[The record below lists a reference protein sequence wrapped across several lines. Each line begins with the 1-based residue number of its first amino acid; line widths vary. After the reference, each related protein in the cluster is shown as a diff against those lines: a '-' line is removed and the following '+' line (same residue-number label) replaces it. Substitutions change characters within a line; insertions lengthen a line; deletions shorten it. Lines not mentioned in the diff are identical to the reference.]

1 MIQNLKILMPHR
13 KNTQKIREISRSFEK
28 NSENAMNDI
37 VSTIEALKLDDKSMG
52 TKSKANSRMR
62 LSDKLMIVLLFPF
75 FRVANISHYVGSRLS
90 ALCQPGCKDM
100 FYEMQNSPFIDWR
113 SLLYILTRRMIR
125 RAMRESG
132 TEGGE
137 TRCLIADDTDLPKR
151 GKVIE
156 LVSRIYSH
164 VTHTYNYG
172 YKALMLGY
180 HDGKSFF
187 VLDFSLHGE
196 AGKDGKYGLSDK
208 QRKAQSRKKRS
219 ADNPDKARHDEYF
232 KKKTDN
238 LIAMVRRA
246 IQKGIRFDYLLVDSW
261 FTGKDLVRFIKTR
274 KIGCHFLGM
283 VKLGKTNYEID
294 GKKMNINSIIVSI
307 SGAKFNRT
315 FKCWHAERLA
325 KLDGMEVKLIFCR
338 TSKKAPWK
346 ALLTTDLDIKF
357 DKAYRTYATRWTI
370 EVFHKEAKQYLR
382 LGKCQSQDFDAQIAA
397 TTISLIQYNILS
409 LVRRINDYETVG
421 GLLAEAMDEALEKT
435 VLMQILDILISLIRE
450 IADFFESDMETILEK
465 CINDNEKFNKLINI
479 AAFRDTA

>member
-1 MIQNLKILMPHR
+1 MQHC
-13 KNTQKIREISRSFEK
+13 KNTQTIREISKSFEK
-28 NSENAMNDI
+28 NSEKAMNEI
-37 VSTIEALKLDDKSMG
+37 VSTVEALKVDDRSMG
-52 TKSKANSRMR
+52 TESKANSRVR
-62 LSDKLMIVLLFPF
+62 LSDKLLIVLLFPF
-75 FRVANISHYVGSRLS
+75 FRVANISHYAGSRLS

-113 SLLYILTRRMIR
+113 SLLYILSRRMIR
-125 RAMRESG
+125 RAVRESK
-132 TEGGE
+132 TEDGAV
-137 TRCLIADDTDLPKR
+137 RCLIADDTDLPKR

-187 VLDFSLHGE
+187 ALDFSLHGE
-196 AGKDGKYGLSDK
+196 TGKDGKYGLTDK
-208 QRKAQSRKKRS
+208 QRKAQNRKKRI
-219 ADNPDKARHDEYF
+219 ADNPDKVRHDEYF

-238 LIAMVRRA
+238 LIAMIRRA
-246 IQKGIRFDYLLVDSW
+246 IQKGVRFDYLLVDSW
-261 FTGKDLVRFIKTR
+261 FTGKELVRFIKTR
-274 KIGCHFLGM
+274 RIGCHFLGM
-283 VKLGKTNYEID
+283 VKLGKTNYEMD
-294 GKKMNINSIIVSI
+294 GKKVSVNSIIASI
-307 SGAKFNRT
+307 SGARYSRI
-315 FKCWHAERLA
+315 FKCWHTERLV
-325 KLDGMEVKLIFCR
+325 KFDGMDVKLIFCR
-338 TSKKAPWK
+338 TSKKATWK

-370 EVFHKEAKQYLR
+370 EVFHKEAKQYLG
-382 LGKCQSQDFDAQIAA
+382 LGKCQSRDFDAQIAS

-435 VLMQILDILISLIRE
+435 VLIQILDILISLIRE

-465 CINDNEKFNKLINI
+465 CINENEKFNKLINI
-479 AAFRDTA
+479 AALREVA